1 MEEEKKSQE
10 VTEEVKPED
19 EIISENEGFNDQEE
33 KNIDSKISE
42 EIIEGVDEKVLEK
55 VDNEYNS
62 DSLTVLEGL
71 QAVRKR
77 PGMYIGSTSSTG
89 LHHLVWEIVDNGI
102 DEALAGFCDTVTVTI
117 NPDNTITV
125 TDNGRGIPTDIVAKT
140 GLSGVETVYTVLHA
154 GGKFGDGGGYK
165 VSGGLH
171 GVGASVV
178 NALSE
183 WVDVT
188 VHKNGEIWY
197 IRFENGGNA
206 VDRLKK
212 IGTCDDHGT
221 IVTFKPDPEKDE
233 TKPCEAT
240 IYNPGCAAI
249 NKDNIDQY
257 LNREDVLYIDT
268 RNYEAYAAKHFRNF
282 ECIPFFALV
291 YAMDGS
297 KGVQLYHSDENNTK
311 EPVPTYEESDDVLE
325 MLFPKDK
332 TLFLMCQSG
341 GRVAMLM
348 NILEARGWDMSKVYN
363 ITGMGSLIENAKLA
377 EDVVVL
383 EDQFN
388 DVLKVEYGFANL
400 TPAE

>member
-1 MEEEKKSQE
+1 MKK
-10 VTEEVKPED
+10 
-19 EIISENEGFNDQEE
+19 
-33 KNIDSKISE
+33 
-42 EIIEGVDEKVLEK
+42 L
-55 VDNEYNS
+55 
-62 DSLTVLEGL
+62 LT
-71 QAVRKR
+71 A
-77 PGMYIGSTSSTG
+77 
-89 LHHLVWEIVDNGI
+89 
-102 DEALAGFCDTVTVTI
+102 ALAILLAGCTAQAAPEAVECPECEECQECEACEACPEVEETTLAELPANVDTT
-117 NPDNTITV
+117 
-125 TDNGRGIPTDIVAKT
+125 K
-140 GLSGVETVYTVLHA
+140 E
-154 GGKFGDGGGYK
+154 
-165 VSGGLH
+165 
-171 GVGASVV
+171 
-178 NALSE
+178 
-183 WVDVT
+183 
-188 VHKNGEIWY
+188 
-197 IRFENGGNA
+197 
-206 VDRLKK
+206 
-212 IGTCDDHGT
+212 
-221 IVTFKPDPEKDE
+221 FKPDPEKDE

-268 RNYEAYAAKHFRNF
+268 RDYEAYAAKHFRNF

-400 TPAE
+400 TPVE

>member
-1 MEEEKKSQE
+1 MKK
-10 VTEEVKPED
+10 
-19 EIISENEGFNDQEE
+19 
-33 KNIDSKISE
+33 
-42 EIIEGVDEKVLEK
+42 L
-55 VDNEYNS
+55 
-62 DSLTVLEGL
+62 LT
-71 QAVRKR
+71 A
-77 PGMYIGSTSSTG
+77 
-89 LHHLVWEIVDNGI
+89 
-102 DEALAGFCDTVTVTI
+102 ALAILLAGCTAQAAPEAVECPECEECQECEACEACPEVEETTLAELPANVDTT
-117 NPDNTITV
+117 
-125 TDNGRGIPTDIVAKT
+125 K
-140 GLSGVETVYTVLHA
+140 E
-154 GGKFGDGGGYK
+154 
-165 VSGGLH
+165 
-171 GVGASVV
+171 
-178 NALSE
+178 
-183 WVDVT
+183 
-188 VHKNGEIWY
+188 
-197 IRFENGGNA
+197 
-206 VDRLKK
+206 
-212 IGTCDDHGT
+212 
-221 IVTFKPDPEKDE
+221 FKPDPEKDE

-268 RNYEAYAAKHFRNF
+268 RDYEAYAAKHFRNF

-377 EDVVVL
+377 Y
-383 EDQFN
+383 FN
-388 DVLKVEYGFANL
+388 KKDKSTTHNSKNYFQINK
-400 TPAE
+400 